1 MLQIKVKARPLEV
14 PPLAHRQRPAQHGQ
28 HGQHARTAR
37 TARMDGALCLATILD
52 TSRLSRVVRLA
63 EVWPGPIS
71 AAVLAA
77 PGTDLFAERGLVQ
90 AALALMRKPQRLRV
104 TLVENTG

>member
-1 MLQIKVKARPLEV
+1 MVKARPLEA
-14 PPLAHRQRPAQHGQ
+14 PPLAHRQRPAHG
-28 HGQHARTAR
+28 
-37 TARMDGALCLATILD
+37 RMLDGAPCLATILD